1 MGTNFPMLLLLT
13 LPSHLQGHVE
23 HSLTSLVSWDYLPKH
38 PLSCE
43 KPHFQGGEKFTGE
56 SLVKSTKRQGPPSR
70 FPKTCK
76 CHLIATELLQQ
87 PRMLCILLFFACI
100 WFKRNSSLGS
110 NLACRAFLAWGSIT
124 YIRQW
129 ARNLFSVVG
138 KLQEGRFKASLGKKA
153 SEAGRVTRGANC
165 QGALLSVLVPSCW
178 GESVFAGVPY
188 DMYKLSLQCSRDVC
202 LLGWVM
208 TAYKNTLSVTNWWLL
223 GCCSRGRTDVLQDFW
238 SVQGGLRQQN
248 EVAPAPQLSWDRLP
262 SCIFALAANRKAWPH
277 MYSLLL
283 AIFNIYH
290 ENAMKKE
297 RLMQCKSVA
306 FLILVHSFVPSPV
319 PAYSLPGVDH
329 LQPLPFPTAC
339 PCPVCHSPTADLQ
352 LTKLGVHPLSGSPT
366 PCLCCCCRVSVPSLH
381 VSVPSL
387 LCAPQDSRS
396 CSAASGLAAKLWA
409 GAGLDKPLLQQN
421 QAAIFC
427 SSTSPKTLWGAVIS
441 LRLAICQQTLLLQ
454 CTDVVMLI

>member
-1 MGTNFPMLLLLT
+1 M
-13 LPSHLQGHVE
+13 
-23 HSLTSLVSWDYLPKH
+23 
-38 PLSCE
+38 
-43 KPHFQGGEKFTGE
+43 
-56 SLVKSTKRQGPPSR
+56 
-70 FPKTCK
+70 CK

-87 PRMLCILLFFACI
+87 PGMLCILLFFACI

-208 TAYKNTLSVTNWWLL
+208 TAYKNTLSVINWWLL

-290 ENAMKKE
+290 ENAMKKGSCNVN
-297 RLMQCKSVA
+297 LWLSSSLSTLL
-306 FLILVHSFVPSPV
+306 FLVPFPPTLFLVWII
-319 PAYSLPGVDH
+319 YSLSLSPQHAHALFVTLLLPISNSQSWACTPSQAAQPHASAAVTEFLSPPYMFLSPPCSVLPRTQGVA
-329 LQPLPFPTAC
+329 LQPL
-339 PCPVCHSPTADLQ
+339 DLQ
-352 LTKLGVHPLSGSPT
+352 RNSEQELAWISLSCSRTKQLFSAPPHPQRLSGGQLSASDLPSANK
-366 PCLCCCCRVSVPSLH
+366 PC
-381 VSVPSL
+381 
-387 LCAPQDSRS
+387 
-396 CSAASGLAAKLWA
+396 
-409 GAGLDKPLLQQN
+409 
-421 QAAIFC
+421 C
-427 SSTSPKTLWGAVIS
+427 SSAQMWWCWSRTNTNKIRFVF
-441 LRLAICQQTLLLQ
+441 
-454 CTDVVMLI
+454 